1 MICILCNRHRKTA
14 GPLSPLTIGNTTVTI
29 CGECAGAFR
38 LVEALTEK
46 LQRQAEANDDAE

>member
-1 MICILCNRHRKTA
+1 MTCSLCNRAPKQC

-38 LVEALTEK
+38 LVERLTEK